1 MRIAIDHR
9 TAYRFTEPQARII
22 QMLRMRPC
30 DTRSQTVVD
39 WRIDVDCDSRLRRS
53 EDGFGNE
60 VTMLYAEGPI
70 EALELRVTGEVLT
83 LESDGVVQDAAEPL
97 PPMLYLRETPRS
109 APGEVLT
116 KFAGEAVSGIDD
128 PLERLCRLNAVIHAR
143 FKPADA
149 APDGG
154 ETVQDSF
161 LRKALTPRDRAQI
174 FVAAARC
181 CGAPARYVS
190 GYRQMAETACA
201 PHAWAEAHV
210 PDLGWV
216 SFDPETGASADES
229 YVRVAVALDATGAA
243 PISGQR
249 VGAGEEE
256 LDVDVQVEQLG
267 VES

>member
-30 DTRSQTVVD
+30 DTRTQTVIE
-39 WRIDVDCDSRLRRS
+39 WRVDVDCDARLRRS

-60 VTMLYAEGPI
+60 VTMLYAEGRI

-83 LESDGVVQDAAEPL
+83 LESDGIVADAPEPL
-97 PPMLYLRETPRS
+97 PPMLYLRETPRT
-109 APGEVLT
+109 APGEVLA
-116 KFAGEAVSGIDD
+116 KFAREAVSGIEDRV
-128 PLERLCRLNAVIHAR
+128 ERLRRLNTALHAR
-143 FKPADA
+143 FKA
-149 APDGG
+149 APPTPDQG

-161 LRKALTPRDRAQI
+161 LRKTLTPRDRAQI
-174 FVAAARC
+174 FAAAARC
-181 CGAPARYVS
+181 CGVPARYVS
-190 GYRQMAETACA
+190 GYRQREGSACA

-210 PDLGWV
+210 PDLGWL
-216 SFDPETGASADES
+216 SFDPEAGAIADES

-249 VGAGEEE
+249 VGAGDEE

-267 VES
+267 AES